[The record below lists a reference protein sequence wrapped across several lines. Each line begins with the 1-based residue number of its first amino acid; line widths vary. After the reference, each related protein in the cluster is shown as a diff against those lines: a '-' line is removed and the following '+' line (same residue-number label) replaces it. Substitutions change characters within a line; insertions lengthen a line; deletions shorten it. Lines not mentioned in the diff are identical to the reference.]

1 MQCAS
6 LPMMLFLLFIMKNA
20 IIKKKKKKI
29 SLVVICDLVPMFS
42 KTETDTLRSPPFK
55 KLGLAGLL
63 KFSRPISE
71 PQCVCVKISDPHNLL
86 PSTPPPPH
94 IQFVNP
100 LYILILSRG

>member
-1 MQCAS
+1 MHP
-6 LPMMLFLLFIMKNA
+6 LPNDVVLATLSTLLEYQAVCIMKNA

-71 PQCVCVKISDPHNLL
+71 PQCVCVKISD
-86 PSTPPPPH
+86 SDPP
-94 IQFVNP
+94 
-100 LYILILSRG
+100 

>member
-55 KLGLAGLL
+55 NWGRGFLSFPALFLNR
-63 KFSRPISE
+63 S
-71 PQCVCVKISDPHNLL
+71 VCV
-86 PSTPPPPH
+86 
-94 IQFVNP
+94 
-100 LYILILSRG
+100 